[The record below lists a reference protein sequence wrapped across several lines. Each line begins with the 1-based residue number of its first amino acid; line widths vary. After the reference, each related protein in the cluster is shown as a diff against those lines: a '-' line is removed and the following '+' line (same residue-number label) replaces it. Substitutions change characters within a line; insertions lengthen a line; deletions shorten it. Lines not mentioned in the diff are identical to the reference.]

1 VIISAV
7 FLAEEWGRWAQSR
20 VLDTL
25 RGRPSSVAVYRD
37 PYYSLRSAIQLFS
50 RSPKLAYCIRRL
62 WFNGFYGAETITL
75 IFSILRHCDALN
87 YLTLPWTALRYG
99 TAEDWS
105 RLLCHNAGGRHL
117 SSLEL
122 LAVDLKE
129 TQTRNPANQIDR
141 KPLHDAAVD
150 FSGLER
156 LKIFGN
162 SNFMALSNEDLV
174 ALARTAENLRELHVT
189 GTTSPISI
197 NGIMALVEASQ
208 ESLQILEYSP
218 LSKDGFEHPNL
229 ASPQVE
235 RHTCQQILRCSRLR
249 NLSISMPSLCGDL
262 FSDTS
267 ILWNGEVQ
275 IRVGN
280 ICGEQGDLKDSPKA
294 LERLWHILEQTR
306 SLMAARRVDG
316 AELSIELFI
325 SELALFHLRHGKLV
339 LIMVDH
345 LIFEPRC
352 LLVHGNFELGEVLSE
367 GTWPAESRPSS
378 KGPYGQTGLY
388 GKDEGPFSC
397 LSEDSFAEGL
407 RRGYI
412 SF

>member
-1 VIISAV
+1 M
-7 FLAEEWGRWAQSR
+7 
-20 VLDTL
+20 
-25 RGRPSSVAVYRD
+25 
-37 PYYSLRSAIQLFS
+37 
-50 RSPKLAYCIRRL
+50 
-62 WFNGFYGAETITL
+62 
-75 IFSILRHCDALN
+75 
-87 YLTLPWTALRYG
+87 RYG

-105 RLLCHNAGGRHL
+105 RLLSYNGGGRYL

-150 FSGLER
+150 FSRLER

-174 ALARTAENLRELHVT
+174 ALTRTVKNLHELHVT
-189 GTTSPISI
+189 GTTSPITI
-197 NGIMALVEASQ
+197 NGVMALVEASQ
-208 ESLQILEYSP
+208 GTLQILEYSP

-229 ASPQVE
+229 ASPQDE
-235 RHTCQQILRCSRLR
+235 PHRCQQILRCSRLR
-249 NLSISMPSLCGDL
+249 NLSISMPSLCGEM

-267 ILWNGEVQ
+267 VLWNGEVQ

-280 ICGEQGDLKDSPKA
+280 MCGKQGDLKDSPQA
-294 LERLWHILEQTR
+294 LEHLWHILGQTR
-306 SLMAARRVDG
+306 SLMTARRLDG

-325 SELALFHLRHGKLV
+325 GELDLFRLRHGKLV
-339 LIMVDH
+339 LILADH
-345 LIFEPRC
+345 LIFEPRD
-352 LLVHGNFELGEVLSE
+352 LLVHGNFELGEVLSD
-367 GTWPAESRPSS
+367 GAWPAESRPSS

-388 GKDEGPFSC
+388 GKDEGSFSC
-397 LSEDSFAEGL
+397 LSEDCFAEGL